1 MATRHTRFGD
11 ERRPRPRRRWRLF
24 TLVVL
29 AAVGGLIW
37 FAPAVIVLTDLRDQP
52 LQAIFAGI
60 DGRVTSRAAI
70 WRWWDTIEY
79 RDVVLRD
86 REGRPLVAVPRV
98 VIDRGLVRLLLH
110 PTDGGVIRLIG
121 GEALVE
127 VRRGGSTIEDVLAPW
142 LAAAMQTKSKPVS
155 FELEVV
161 DANIELVDL
170 ERHDAWRITD
180 LLAAGTVRPDAT
192 LASWTISGRTRHSGT
207 PLRDLTA
214 AANRIASDR
223 VQDSAGPVPSGTQ
236 TRDQAGGGDH
246 AGPSARL
253 DRTTV
258 AAGATAILARD
269 GGWSVSSPENQSAT
283 VTRTLAVAATR
294 LPLGVSSVFAT
305 RFDAEHVLDG
315 LADVRLDI
323 TLPPPGGEVPN
334 DTRQPQSPNMKSA
347 AGGVRVAGVVS
358 GSQLALCRA
367 DTLAARITLDR
378 GEMPID
384 LSVDGDRITVRSLK
398 VVSQLF
404 KAEASGRIRMPAGG
418 TWDWF
423 EALAAENFT
432 VAADVDLAA
441 ASRAMPGGL
450 AVRPDVRVTGGQLQL
465 SAVSRPDGNERVL
478 EVRASSRDLAAV
490 QSVVA
495 TVEAPGQESRRD
507 PQQAGGGTP
516 GDGSG
521 PDIAHQQAR
530 HQQGKTQE
538 RLLRWN
544 EPFTAWLRG
553 RRGATRGD
561 RLRIEEARIA
571 SPAMEVSAFGT
582 SESSTVQWTLDLDK
596 LVAQAGEVLDIEG
609 MTLAGTVRGR
619 LDLQRV
625 PATAASH
632 AVVSASLSNFE
643 LVRPGRPAWRD
654 ADLSITAEGS
664 GGMAGGAL
672 LIDQGHAAVTAAD
685 DALEVTLTGGAL
697 VNLWPLVGGG
707 MPKADPWLRAAPG
720 SQAIAADCSLSGDL
734 GRWQSRWEGLLPA
747 TGLRGVELGGFVKA
761 SAALAAEGDSWQIT
775 RAGGEIE
782 KLTATFADR
791 QISEPR
797 AVVSAAGRW
806 NPATGQIEISSA
818 EVLTPTLSLR
828 TGGLA
833 LLPDR
838 RSPTVTGGGM
848 NSIVERLRGKLQW
861 QADVSRLERWLAV
874 PAAVERWPASGRAW
888 GTAEVLDTPIGMN
901 VLVEATGSQL
911 AILSTPAN
919 TNSGFSTQANT
930 QSGAQLDGRAG
941 DGANVPRGRAAPSS
955 VPLWSEP
962 QARLLLEVTCPPG
975 QLPER
980 MTVNQLKLESST
992 VAVAAAGSI
1001 GELSSRRLVDLSG
1014 SVAYDWEQVS
1024 RLLTPWTG
1032 GGLRLAGGGARP
1044 FTLRGP
1050 MGQLVATSAAAAG
1063 ATDAQQ
1069 VPLPEDWLAAAR
1081 GTSAERQSEKIARVA
1096 LPRTAP
1102 IRDSESLS
1110 DRLRAVSVTTSAAWT
1125 AAEVAGFQFA
1135 PGEMPVRFFEGQLAL
1150 GPFDLAVAGGRLRG
1164 APWLRLL
1171 PAPGELIVPPG
1182 RCLDRVVLTRQL
1194 CDRWVSW
1201 LVPLIGQS
1209 TQTQGFVSVDLAGAR
1224 LPLADPFGGE
1234 ASGQVIFENLESTP
1248 GEQVRPLVNL
1258 LVKLQSAIDPRFA
1271 FGDKTVL
1278 LRVRPEPVSVRLAD
1292 RRLWHEG
1299 LVMDAGQLV
1308 IRSGGSVAADGT
1320 LAMVVEVAFRGDIIG
1335 ATPVVGK
1342 LLRTPLVIPL
1352 KGTVSRPQF
1361 DAREMDLIIGRI
1373 VENTTEA
1380 VIGPQ
1385 LSRGLETLFGNPQ
1398 PPEVA
1403 APTGPAPLEFP
1414 QPGK

>member
-1 MATRHTRFGD
+1 M
-11 ERRPRPRRRWRLF
+11 
-24 TLVVL
+24 
-29 AAVGGLIW
+29 GGLVW
-37 FAPAVIVLTDLRDQP
+37 FAPAVIVLTDLRDRP
-52 LQAIFAGI
+52 LEAIFAGI
-60 DGRVTSRAAI
+60 DGRVTSRAAV

-110 PTDGGVIRLIG
+110 PNDLGVVRLIG
-121 GEALVE
+121 GEALLE

-142 LAAAMQTKSKPVS
+142 LAAAMQTTAKPVS

-161 DANIELVDL
+161 DANVELVDL

-192 LASWTISGRTRHSGT
+192 LAGWTISGRTRHTGT
-207 PLRDLTA
+207 PLGDLTA

-223 VQDSAGPVPSGTQ
+223 VQDSAGPVPSGTPA
-236 TRDQAGGGDH
+236 RDQAAGGDH
-246 AGPSARL
+246 APPSARL

-269 GGWSVSSPENQSAT
+269 GGWSVSSPETQSAT
-283 VTRTLAVAATR
+283 ASRKLAVAATR

-305 RFDAEHVLDG
+305 RFDAAHVLDG

-323 TLPPPGGEVPN
+323 TLPPSHGDAPADRGQQQPPN
-334 DTRQPQSPNMKSA
+334 TRLA
-347 AGGVRVAGVVS
+347 AAGVRVAGVVS
-358 GSQLALCRA
+358 GSQLAVCRA

-378 GEMPID
+378 AEMPID

-398 VVSQLF
+398 VASQLF
-404 KAEASGRIRMPAGG
+404 QAEASGRIRMPTGG

-423 EALAAENFT
+423 EALVSENFT

-441 ASRAMPGGL
+441 AARAMPGGL

-490 QSVVA
+490 QSIVA
-495 TVEAPGQESRRD
+495 TGQQ
-507 PQQAGGGTP
+507 PQHDGQAVGGGTA
-516 GDGSG
+516 GAGSG
-521 PDIAHQQAR
+521 PDTAHQQATR
-530 HQQGKTQE
+530 PQGKTQE
-538 RLLRWN
+538 RMLRWN

-553 RRGATRGD
+553 RRGATRGE

-571 SPAMEVSAFGT
+571 SPALEVSAFGT
-582 SESSTVQWTLDLDK
+582 SDSSTVQWTLDLDR
-596 LVAQAGEVLDIEG
+596 LVAEAGEVLDIEG
-609 MTLAGTVRGR
+609 VKLAGTVRGR

-625 PATAASH
+625 PATAVSQ

-654 ADLSITAEGS
+654 AELSITAEGS
-664 GGMAGGAL
+664 GGVAGGAL
-672 LIDQGHAAVTAAD
+672 LIDQGHAAVMAAD

-697 VNLWPLVGGG
+697 VNLWPLLVGS
-707 MPKADPWLRAAPG
+707 MPQHDPWLRAAPG

-734 GRWQSRWEGLLPA
+734 ARWQSRWEGLLPA
-747 TGLRGVELGGFVKA
+747 TVLRGVELGGFVKA

-775 RAGGEIE
+775 RAGGEVE
-782 KLTATFADR
+782 KLTATIHDR

-806 NPATGQIEISSA
+806 SPATGQVDISSA
-818 EVLTPTLSLR
+818 ELLTPTLSLR

-838 RSPTVTGGGM
+838 RSATVADGGM
-848 NSIVERLRGKLQW
+848 NALVDRLRGKLQW
-861 QADVSRLERWLAV
+861 QADVARLERWLV
-874 PAAVERWPASGRAW
+874 LPAAVDRWPASGRAW
-888 GTAEVLDTPIGMN
+888 GTMEVLDTPIGMN
-901 VLVEATGSQL
+901 LLVEATGSQL
-911 AILSTPAN
+911 AILSTQAN
-919 TNSGFSTQANT
+919 TPAGSSTQANT
-930 QSGAQLDGRAG
+930 PAGGRVG
-941 DGANVPRGRAAPSS
+941 DGSAAS

-962 QARLLLEVTCPPG
+962 RATIVLEVTCPPG
-975 QLPER
+975 QGPER
-980 MTVNQLKLESST
+980 MTVNQFKLESST

-1001 GELSSRRLVDLSG
+1001 GELSSRRLVDLGG

-1032 GGLRLAGGGARP
+1032 GRLRLAGGGARP

-1050 MGQLVATSAAAAG
+1050 LGQLVATGAAATG
-1063 ATDAQQ
+1063 ADDAQQ

-1081 GTSAERQSEKIARVA
+1081 GTPADRQPEKIARVA

-1102 IRDSESLS
+1102 ARGSESLS
-1110 DRLRAVSVTTSAAWT
+1110 DRLRAVSITTSAAWT
-1125 AAEVAGFQFA
+1125 AAEVAGIQCA
-1135 PGEMPVRFFEGQLAL
+1135 AGEMPVRFFEGQLAL

-1182 RCLDRVVLTRQL
+1182 RCLDRIVLTRQL
-1194 CDRWVSW
+1194 CDRWVNW

-1234 ASGQVIFENLESTP
+1234 ASGHVLFENLESTP

-1271 FGDKTVL
+1271 FGDKAVL

-1299 LVMDAGQLV
+1299 LVMDVGQLV

-1320 LAMVVEVAFRGDIIG
+1320 LAMVVEVAFRGDVIG
-1335 ATPVVGK
+1335 ATPVVGQ
-1342 LLRTPLVIPL
+1342 LLKTPLVIPL
-1352 KGTVSRPQF
+1352 RGTVSRPQF
-1361 DAREMDLIIGRI
+1361 DARSMDVMLSRI

-1398 PPEVA
+1398 PLEVA
-1403 APTGPAPLEFP
+1403 APPGPAPLEFP